1 MSIVVDRSL
10 QASRLTA
17 ACWLQRLVPEVVAL
31 TLDAKQ
37 AHWNVTG
44 PGFLPLHAF
53 TDDLA
58 VDARAWTD
66 RLAERALAL
75 GYAID
80 ARAETVANAAR
91 EFPAGRLTEREVI
104 GELILSIERAADTA
118 RKALEDLGATDAIA
132 HDIVVEVLEGL
143 EKYRW
148 ILLSHK
154 TASRPV

>member
-10 QASRLTA
+10 QTSRLTA

-58 VDARAWTD
+58 VAARAWTD

-75 GYAID
+75 GFAID

-104 GELILSIERAADTA
+104 GELTLSIERAADTA
-118 RKALEDLGATDAIA
+118 RKSLDDLGATDAIA
-132 HDIVVEVLEGL
+132 HDITVEVLEGL
-143 EKYRW
+143 DKYRW
-148 ILLSHK
+148 MLMSHK
-154 TASRPV
+154 TASRPI